1 MLFRSHAY
9 AFLGTAETIEGL
21 TNADEKTAAEWM
33 MENIPNSKY
42 VSLESL
48 KDGSTSLNQFTAVWF
63 HYEQTNTLPAI
74 AANKNVTNALKNY
87 YTSGGNV
94 FLSGTACLYTG
105 SLGITPST
113 YIPNNPFGSFGDAE
127 QVNAPGELWGI
138 AITGCEDH
146 PIYKGVTVDKTTQTW
161 PVVWLIGKEISWRR
175 NIGCP
180 WDLVAPY
187 TQDWSDWSAKT
198 GGTPLAS
205 FNWDNDCNEKVAVSV
220 FDGVEG
226 EKGTAVC
233 IGMPSYDWYY
243 EKEDVSANP
252 YYSNIE
258 KITQNVFDYLTK

>member
-1 MLFRSHAY
+1 MTKQL
-9 AFLGTAETIEGL
+9 
-21 TNADEKTAAEWM
+21 
-33 MENIPNSKY
+33 
-42 VSLESL
+42 
-48 KDGSTSLNQFTAVWF
+48 
-63 HYEQTNTLPAI
+63 
-74 AANKNVTNALKNY
+74 
-87 YTSGGNV
+87 
-94 FLSGTACLYTG
+94 
-105 SLGITPST
+105 
-113 YIPNNPFGSFGDAE
+113 
-127 QVNAPGELWGI
+127 
-138 AITGCEDH
+138 
-146 PIYKGVTVDKTTQTW
+146 
-161 PVVWLIGKEISWRR
+161 WLIGKEISWRR

-226 EKGTAVC
+226 GKGTAVC
-233 IGMPSYDWYY
+233 IGAPSYDWYY